1 MTHDLLMR
9 TQNIME
15 YLMYGLKHAYSY
27 GIDFLSMILLAIILI
42 PIEIS
47 FVIGIQTTR
56 YDYVSAFTRAVTT
69 TFPTYN
75 VELPENFE
83 KHIMMGAI
91 KSRCALGGLLYLL
104 GYLSV
109 SSAVCVGISGI
120 GTGLWIYYLLKII
133 TRETNQQHVP
143 MPMPMPMPAPV
154 QRILEPV
161 IVATVDRG
169 DVEPIDFTPW
179 VNEEL
184 VWAINGDARHLIRD
198 INADILANTENPIN
212 PLTRERIQHLTRA
225 RIVITENNEN
235 E

>member
-9 TQNIME
+9 MQNIME

-27 GIDFLSMILLAIILI
+27 GIDFLSMVLLAIILI

-109 SSAVCVGISGI
+109 CSAVCLGISGI
-120 GTGLWIYYLLKII
+120 GTGLWVYQLVKII
-133 TRETNQQHVP
+133 TREMNQQDR
-143 MPMPMPMPAPV
+143 PAPV
-154 QRILEPV
+154 RAHIARILEPV
-161 IVATVDRG
+161 VIAMVNDG
-169 DVEPIDFTPW
+169 DVEPIDLTPW
-179 VNEEL
+179 TNEEFA
-184 VWAINGDARHLIRD
+184 WAINGDARHIIRD
-198 INADILANTENPIN
+198 RNADILTNSQNPIN
-212 PLTRERIQHLTRA
+212 PLTREPIHHLTLS
-225 RIVITENNEN
+225 RINFRVTDD
-235 E
+235 